1 MEASQSC
8 QALSSSWSF
17 SFRWKR
23 EGERTGKPEDPLKVL
38 WNRFPLHNDVVNG
51 NMDELDEEADESHQ
65 EETHSN
71 SLADLEVLCDQEEE
85 EEEG

>member
-1 MEASQSC
+1 M
-8 QALSSSWSF
+8 
-17 SFRWKR
+17 
-23 EGERTGKPEDPLKVL
+23 GKPGGCMNVR

-71 SLADLEVLCDQEEE
+71 SLADLEVLCNQEEE